1 MTEITSDAFVL
12 EQYRKLIEQSHPAQL
27 QIWPLISGY
36 DCKSGEFQDWW
47 VIIFIHTGNS
57 IARNTYGIGELP
69 QSLIGSNSINLENKE
84 RARSRIEKHFALRPQ
99 DGVVFMRAD
108 GNLED
113 SELLALMRR
122 HEIALGLAPMRI
134 FLSHKGSNKP
144 WVRQF
149 KTTLALLGF
158 DPWLDEDAMP
168 AGTIL
173 ERGILKGFTDSCA
186 AVFFI
191 TPEFKD
197 ESFLATEV
205 DYAIKEKRAKTDRF
219 AIITLVI
226 GDGTVKGNVP
236 DLLHGYVWKEPKSDL
251 EALQEIIRA
260 LPIHVGDV
268 RWR

>member
-1 MTEITSDAFVL
+1 MTERTSNAFVL
-12 EQYRKLIEQSHPAQL
+12 EHYQKLIQHSHPAQL
-27 QIWPLISGY
+27 QIWPIISGY
-36 DCKSGEFQDWW
+36 DCKRGEFQDWW

-57 IARNTYGIGELP
+57 VVLNTYGIGELP
-69 QSLIGSNSINLENKE
+69 QSLIGSDTINLENKE

-108 GNLED
+108 GSLEN
-113 SELLALMRR
+113 SELMALMHR

-134 FLSHKGSNKP
+134 FLSHKGSNKA

-158 DPWLDEDAMP
+158 DPWFDKDAMP
-168 AGTIL
+168 AGTNL
-173 ERGILKGFTDSCA
+173 ERGILKGFTNSCA

-205 DYAIKEKRAKTDRF
+205 DYAIEEKREKTDKF
-219 AIITLVI
+219 AIIT
-226 GDGTVKGNVP
+226 
-236 DLLHGYVWKEPKSDL
+236 
-251 EALQEIIRA
+251 
-260 LPIHVGDV
+260 
-268 RWR
+268 